1 MRIPAPDSCQS
12 WIRIGKLA
20 LLALLAAIGLAC
32 RRAEPHERTIEP
44 TQPPG
49 DAGQAP
55 TPSIASPDRLAVLR
69 EEDRAWL
76 YERVRGESLATL
88 GPLPGTYGEP
98 VLVRCTVVAWTAPGP
113 LTGARLECTELGA
126 PDGPDGRTWSRFL
139 VFDAAGVRE
148 LQDERDVTDRSRT
161 GGITFPRALAGTWTL
176 DEQGAGGRRTQVVV
190 REETAPVRGAPQR
203 LWVAETTRWSPA
215 GAAPDR
221 ELVHFLPDLGPVML
235 CERSDDYA
243 CLRLVDDKLAS
254 REDVPTMDETVAVD
268 AKLRS
273 TYAPALQRCYRAA
286 LAKQPGV
293 RGHLMLHITVN
304 AAGGVEDLSI
314 TDAEPGLAACAK
326 AAGAGWRFPIPRGP
340 DGNPRSKTFR
350 IGVMFSTP

>member
-32 RRAEPHERTIEP
+32 RRAEPHERTIAP

-161 GGITFPRALAGTWTL
+161 GG
-176 DEQGAGGRRTQVVV
+176 
-190 REETAPVRGAPQR
+190 
-203 LWVAETTRWSPA
+203 
-215 GAAPDR
+215 
-221 ELVHFLPDLGPVML
+221 
-235 CERSDDYA
+235 
-243 CLRLVDDKLAS
+243 
-254 REDVPTMDETVAVD
+254 
-268 AKLRS
+268 
-273 TYAPALQRCYRAA
+273 
-286 LAKQPGV
+286 
-293 RGHLMLHITVN
+293 
-304 AAGGVEDLSI
+304 
-314 TDAEPGLAACAK
+314 
-326 AAGAGWRFPIPRGP
+326 
-340 DGNPRSKTFR
+340 
-350 IGVMFSTP
+350 